1 MFQYNL
7 ASEFSMTSFIT
18 ITIIIKGDDVIGHV
32 TLLTNAILLTVTKL
46 FCYCKSSQRGLKHNG
61 VSHKGGIYNHKKWE
75 SGYKCYLAL
84 H

>member
-1 MFQYNL
+1 MKIHPMKITCFALFSGSFSIWNSMFQYNL

-46 FCYCKSSQRGLKHNG
+46 FCY
-61 VSHKGGIYNHKKWE
+61 
-75 SGYKCYLAL
+75 
-84 H
+84 

>member
-46 FCYCKSSQRGLKHNG
+46 FCY
-61 VSHKGGIYNHKKWE
+61 
-75 SGYKCYLAL
+75 
-84 H
+84 